1 MSKKSSV
8 LLTFCFPSALLG
20 IRALVPCVT
29 REEVLVQLKK
39 VQSKSHSECRKKER
53 KIVAWV
59 KLKPHQFLNTF
70 QRTSPV
76 TCFSGPRQLFLVA
89 LFLSFFPEICFR
101 F

>member
-8 LLTFCFPSALLG
+8 LLTFHFPPALLVFK
-20 IRALVPCVT
+20 ALVSCVN
-29 REEVLVQLKK
+29 REVVLLQLKK
-39 VQSKSHSECRKKER
+39 VQSRSHSECRRKER

-59 KLKPHQFLNTF
+59 KLKPQQLLNTF
-70 QRTSPV
+70 QRTPLV

-89 LFLSFFPEICFR
+89 LLLAFFHEICFR